1 MKMVRSSQAP
11 GLFAGAID
19 LTEPLGSAALMI
31 RKLEAKAGHLDHPM
45 WRGVVDPWPWY
56 REMRE
61 AGGAHYEDS
70 IGIWMVFSYAEVQRV
85 LMDSE
90 HFSSQFGNLGLHNVD
105 PPRHRELRNLVT
117 YAFTAKRVANLR
129 ERIQQIA
136 DRLIDGFV
144 DSGQVDLV
152 TQFSQPLSTTVIA
165 ELLGVPSDDHG
176 DFRRWTEEVSQGAV
190 AFVDGHAKASAP
202 QQMAS
207 YFAEMIEER
216 KRDPRNDL
224 ITALL
229 EAQDS
234 GAVLSDGDVF
244 NFCVL
249 LLVAGNE
256 TTGSLIG
263 NAVRLLAEHPQ
274 DQADLRA
281 DEELILPAIEEVLR
295 YSGSLQSMMRL
306 ALAGAEISG
315 EQLEPGQPVLAW
327 IGSANHDPSV
337 FEDPD
342 RFDIRRRPKRHIG
355 FGHGIHFCLGAPLA
369 RLETEIA
376 LKRLLRRLGE
386 FEVPTGTVFE
396 PLSSR
401 VFHGLR
407 HLPLT
412 FAAQQTEA

>member
-1 MKMVRSSQAP
+1 MVPSSQAP

-19 LTEPLGSAALMI
+19 LGEPLGSAALMI
-31 RKLEAKAGHLDHPM
+31 RKLEAKAGFTDHPM

-61 AGGAHYEDS
+61 AGEAHYEDS

-129 ERIQQIA
+129 ERIQETA

-152 TQFSQPLSTTVIA
+152 TQFTQPLSTTVIA
-165 ELLGVPSDDHG
+165 ELLGIPSDDHR
-176 DFRRWTEEVSQGAV
+176 DFRRWTEEVSQGSV
-190 AFVDGHAKASAP
+190 PFEEGHAKASAP
-202 QQMAS
+202 QQMAD
-207 YFAEMIEER
+207 YFAGMIEER
-216 KRDPRNDL
+216 KRDPRDDL

-234 GAVLSDGDVF
+234 GAKLTDGDVF

-263 NAVRLLAEHPQ
+263 NAVRLLAEYPEF
-274 DQADLRA
+274 QADVRG
-281 DEELILPAIEEVLR
+281 DKELIPPAIEEVLR
-295 YSGSLQSMMRL
+295 YRGSLQSMMRL
-306 ALAGAEISG
+306 ALPGAEING
-315 EQLEPGQPVLAW
+315 QLLEPGQPVLAW
-327 IGSANHDPSV
+327 IGSANRDPSI
-337 FEDPD
+337 FDDPD
-342 RFDIRRRPKRHIG
+342 RFDIRRAAKRHIG

-376 LKRLLRRLGE
+376 LNRLLRRLGE
-386 FEVPTGTVFE
+386 FEIPTGTVFE

-401 VFHGLR
+401 IFHGLR
-407 HLPLT
+407 HLPLS
-412 FAAQQTEA
+412 FAAQQKET

>member
-1 MKMVRSSQAP
+1 MKMVRSSQAG

-19 LTEPLGSAALMI
+19 LEEPIGSAALQV
-31 RKLEAKAGHLDHPM
+31 RKLEAKAGHVDHPM

-61 AGGAHYEDS
+61 AGEAHYEDS

-85 LMDSE
+85 LMDFE
-90 HFSSQFGNLGLHNVD
+90 HFSSQFGNLGMQNVD

-117 YAFTAKRVANLR
+117 YAFTAKRVADLR
-129 ERIQQIA
+129 ERIHETA

-152 TQFSQPLSTTVIA
+152 TQFTQPLSTTVIA
-165 ELLGVPSDDHG
+165 QLLGIPSDDHS
-176 DFRRWTEEVSQGAV
+176 DFRRWTEEVSQGSV
-190 AFVDGHAKASAP
+190 PFEDGQAKASAP
-202 QQMAS
+202 QQMAA
-207 YFAEMIEER
+207 YFAEMIEGR
-216 KRDPRNDL
+216 KRDPRDDL

-263 NAVRLLAEHPQ
+263 NAARLLAEHPQ
-274 DQADLRA
+274 HQADLRG
-281 DEELILPAIEEVLR
+281 DEELIPPAIEEVLR
-295 YSGSLQSMMRL
+295 YRGSLQSMMRV
-306 ALAGAEISG
+306 ALPGAEING
-315 EQLEPGQPVLAW
+315 QQLEHGQPVLAW
-327 IGSANHDPSV
+327 IGSANRDPSV
-337 FEDPD
+337 FDDPD

-376 LKRLLRRLGE
+376 LTRLLRRLGE
-386 FEVPTGTVFE
+386 FDIPTGTVFE
-396 PLSSR
+396 PVSSR
-401 VFHGLR
+401 IFHGLR

-412 FAAQQTEA
+412 FAGQ